1 VNNLPHAM
9 QALYTHAINEIVYS
23 IKEMEDDMETMKDH
37 LDQFKRAAGTMAKTM
52 PSLWS
57 AWNQFGQAAMAE
69 GVLPKRTKE
78 LVAIGIAIH
87 SRCTYCIGL
96 HVRSAMRLGIS
107 REEIM
112 EVAGVAML
120 MGGGPSMTYL
130 TEVLAA
136 IEMVEQDTAD
146 G

>member
-1 VNNLPHAM
+1 M
-9 QALYTHAINEIVYS
+9 
-23 IKEMEDDMETMKDH
+23 KEH
-37 LDQFKRAAGTMAKTM
+37 LDQFKRAAGSVAKTM
-52 PSLWS
+52 PELWS

-69 GVLPKRTKE
+69 GVVSKRTKE
-78 LVAIGIAIH
+78 LVALGMAIH
-87 SRCTYCIGL
+87 SRCVYCIGL

-120 MGGGPSMTYL
+120 MGGGPSMTYV
-130 TEVLAA
+130 TEVIAA
-136 IEMVEQDTAD
+136 IEMVEREQAS